1 MKIIMFGEYEVELY
15 SMSLLYDKN
24 FLLQKGKTYC
34 TTKGIDII
42 QKLGHGTQGVV
53 YQTNRN
59 SAIKIYDLFN
69 GYSRE
74 RDIYKR
80 LKERK
85 IESVSNFKIPRIMDW
100 NDELFILEMS
110 IVHVPCVLDF
120 GGAYLD
126 KSPDHLIERNEE
138 WESEKAEEFGE
149 NWEEAK
155 IIIREIEQRAGIWLA
170 DINTG
175 NIKFEGF

>member
-1 MKIIMFGEYEVELY
+1 MFGEYEEELY

-24 FLLQKGKTYC
+24 FLLQKAKTY
-34 TTKGIDII
+34 
-42 QKLGHGTQGVV
+42 
-53 YQTNRN
+53 
-59 SAIKIYDLFN
+59 
-69 GYSRE
+69 
-74 RDIYKR
+74 
-80 LKERK
+80 
-85 IESVSNFKIPRIMDW
+85 MDW
-100 NDELFILEMS
+100 DDELFILEMS

-126 KSPDHLIERNEE
+126 KSPDHLVERNEE
-138 WESEKAEEFGE
+138 WESEKREEFGK

-155 IIIREIEQRAGIWLA
+155 IIIREIEQRADMWLA